1 LEAPVAALL
10 PWPQGCPAGSGQ
22 GHRVLL
28 LAAPDALPALEALL
42 PALGGRLLWQA
53 PQGQSRGIPLRE
65 LCWNHTTLHARAQN
79 PGFTYL
85 QLLLPQPE
93 ASALTALRQRWGD
106 DVLWHLEGV
115 RAQGQQRLACLP
127 LVRWRGR
134 EALDALINHACELGC
149 LLFNPHAI
157 TVEDGGLGG
166 VDAGQ
171 VEAKACYDPE
181 GLLNP
186 GKLRGWLER

>member
-1 LEAPVAALL
+1 LALDALL
-10 PWPQGCPAGSGQ
+10 PS
-22 GHRVLL
+22 
-28 LAAPDALPALEALL
+28 
-42 PALGGRLLWQA
+42 LGGQLVWEA

-65 LCWNHTTLHARAQN
+65 LCWNHTTLHARTQD
-79 PGFTYL
+79 PGLTYL

-93 ASALTALRQRWGD
+93 QPALAALRQRWGD
-106 DVLWHLEGV
+106 DVLWHLEAV

-127 LVRWRGR
+127 LVRWRGL
-134 EALDALINHACELGC
+134 EALSDLIRHACELGC

-166 VDAGQ
+166 VDAAQ
-171 VEAKACYDPE
+171 VAAKAEYDPA

-186 GKLRGWLER
+186 GKLRGWLDR

>member
-1 LEAPVAALL
+1 
-10 PWPQGCPAGSGQ
+10 
-22 GHRVLL
+22 VLS
-28 LAAPDALPALEALL
+28 A
-42 PALGGRLLWQA
+42 
-53 PQGQSRGIPLRE
+53 LRE
-65 LCWNHTTLHARAQN
+65 
-79 PGFTYL
+79 
-85 QLLLPQPE
+85 
-93 ASALTALRQRWGD
+93 RWGD
-106 DVLWHLEGV
+106 DLLWHLEAV

-134 EALDALINHACELGC
+134 EQLQTLIEHACDLGC

-166 VDAGQ
+166 VDAEQ
-171 VEAKACYDPE
+171 VAAKALYDPS